1 MDRPTHLMGDVDRLH
16 PSDSWTIGRCAE
28 AACVLEA
35 TAKKAG
41 NVHPDAAFRDMHVRD
56 FYRSAAAVRWAI
68 DAMPDASVGELIE
81 AGWAATRRVVSV
93 NTNLGILLLFAPLVV
108 AWRRLVSGGASAG
121 QVVALWPGELPRVL
135 QQLNQS
141 DADCV
146 FRTIAAAKPG
156 GLGQVDRG
164 DVREV
169 PQVSLLEAMAMA
181 EGRDRIAWQYT
192 HRFDELFQL
201 GDWIAEK
208 RCQEEPWG
216 SLIVDLQLTLLSRCC
231 DSLIVRKNGLE
242 VAEEVKRRASQV
254 LVRRESGD
262 ADWNEAWI
270 DFDRWLRADGNR
282 RNPGTTADLIAAAV
296 MVALVRQWASKPVSQ
311 R

>member
-1 MDRPTHLMGDVDRLH
+1 MHRPTHPFGDLDQLQ
-16 PSDSWTIGRCAE
+16 PSSYWTIGRCAE

-35 TAKKAG
+35 TAHKAG

-68 DAMPDASVGELIE
+68 DMMPDASVGELIE
-81 AGWAATRRVVSV
+81 ASWAATRRVVSV

-108 AWRRLVSGGASAG
+108 AWRRLMWGGAAG
-121 QVVALWPGELPRVL
+121 EQVVALWLGELPRVL
-135 QQLNQS
+135 QQLNQA

-156 GLGQVDRG
+156 GLGQVNRG

-169 PQVSLLEAMAMA
+169 PQVSLMEAMEMA

-192 HRFDELFQL
+192 HRFEELFRLSNWIEDKRGL
-201 GDWIAEK
+201 GEA
-208 RCQEEPWG
+208 WG
-216 SLIVDLQLTLLSRCC
+216 PLIVDLQLMLLSTAH
-231 DSLIVRKNGLE
+231 DSLIARKNGLQVADE
-242 VAEEVKRRASQV
+242 VMQRAAQV
-254 LVRRESGD
+254 LAKKESGD
-262 ADWNEAWI
+262 THWHEAWI
-270 DFDRWLRADGNR
+270 DLDRWLRADGNR
-282 RNPGTTADLIAAAV
+282 RNPGTTADLIAAAL
-296 MVALVRQWASKPVSQ
+296 MIALVRRWASSSP